1 MRKIPYK
8 RRRLQLTNYRKR
20 LQLVVSKQTRF
31 VVRISNKYVNC
42 QFINYLSD
50 GDVTVVG
57 FNSKRLADYGFKGG
71 KNLQSSYLAGF
82 AAGSLALGKGVKKA
96 ILDIGLRSSI
106 RNSRVYAALSGV
118 IDSGV
123 KVAHGDG
130 VLPSDQLLKKDK
142 LKKVIEAIKKGPVKK
157 KSVAKK
163 TIKKKSPAKKKVVLS
178 KANKVSAKTSKSEV
192 KKK

>member
-8 RRRLQLTNYRKR
+8 RRRLQLTNYKKR

-57 FNSKRLADYGFKGG
+57 FNSKKLVDYGFKGG
-71 KNLQSSYLAGF
+71 KNLQSAYLAGF

-96 ILDIGLRSSI
+96 ILDIGLRSSV
-106 RNSRVYAALSGV
+106 RNSRIYAALSGV
-118 IDSGV
+118 LDAGV
-123 KVAHGDG
+123 KVPHGEG
-130 VLPSDQLLKKDK
+130 VLPSVELLKKDK
-142 LKKVIEAIKKGPVKK
+142 LKKFVEAIKKGPVKK
-157 KSVAKK
+157 KKATKKPAKKKPSVKK
-163 TIKKKSPAKKKVVLS
+163 TIKKKSPAKKKVV
-178 KANKVSAKTSKSEV
+178 